1 MIRDAVLDDA
11 DAIGAIHVQSW
22 RETYPGIMPRPLL
35 DELDPVARAAGWR
48 HRLTAHANGERHD
61 ALIVVVAREEL
72 DGEAVGFGS
81 ASADPDT
88 GVGEIHT
95 LYLLRRAQGK
105 GIGAAM
111 LRGLAARLAKRGAMA
126 VELWMAAGNPTAG
139 FYEHLGGVVT
149 GERVERV
156 GDAELAEVRYR
167 WNDISQLAPNHS

>member
-1 MIRDAVLDDA
+1 MIRDAVPDDA

-48 HRLTAHANGERHD
+48 YRLTAHANGERHG

-105 GIGAAM
+105 GLGAAL
-111 LRGLAARLAKRGAMA
+111 LRGLVVGWLNVARRRSSSGWRQTTRGPGSTSILAAWSSGRRWSGSVTRKLPRCAI
-126 VELWMAAGNPTAG
+126 AGTT
-139 FYEHLGGVVT
+139 Y
-149 GERVERV
+149 
-156 GDAELAEVRYR
+156 
-167 WNDISQLAPNHS
+167 PNLS